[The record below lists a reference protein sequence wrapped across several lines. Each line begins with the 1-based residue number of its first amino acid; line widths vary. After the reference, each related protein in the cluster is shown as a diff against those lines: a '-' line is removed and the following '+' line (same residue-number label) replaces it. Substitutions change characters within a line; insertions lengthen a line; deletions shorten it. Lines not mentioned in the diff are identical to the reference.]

1 MSASQPTMPALQ
13 SAVHR
18 VATTSMK
25 LLGRGCRETLEGVDD
40 PTLEEVLIAM
50 RAKAKEIMPKVLE
63 EVQESPWL
71 AGPLFDDAAMSV
83 YQSGKAQLEAI
94 MEGRS

>member
-1 MSASQPTMPALQ
+1 MSAFQSTMPALQ

-18 VATTSMK
+18 VAITSMK
-25 LLGRGCRETLEGVDD
+25 LLAKGCRETLNAVDD
-40 PTLEEVLIAM
+40 PTLEEVLMSM